1 MGGAGAPPDCEN
13 SSLEVVLSV
22 VGMEVILS
30 VVVVKT
36 KLGKWFEVLE
46 WR

>member
-1 MGGAGAPPDCEN
+1 MGGAGADCEK